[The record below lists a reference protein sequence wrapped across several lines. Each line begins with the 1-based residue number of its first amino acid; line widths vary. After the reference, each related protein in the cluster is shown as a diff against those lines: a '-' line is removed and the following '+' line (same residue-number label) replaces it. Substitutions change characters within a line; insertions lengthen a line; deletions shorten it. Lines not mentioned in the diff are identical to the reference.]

1 MFPFRLY
8 PMHTV
13 VARDRSGTTA
23 ARRFASVAL
32 TVLAGVLGATAHA
45 TEYDLGEIV
54 VTARKPV
61 VERAGTVREIDRP
74 SIAASG
80 ARALDELLDTLPGV
94 NVRVGGQ
101 GTPRV
106 DVRGFRTR
114 HVKLLLNGIPF
125 NGAADGQFDPTLI
138 PADWIAKV
146 KLTSGASSQLYG
158 DGGLGGVINV
168 ITRRGAGAPLAELAF
183 EGGEYGHQR
192 ATASFA
198 WGSDEADVFVTLGRR
213 VRDGFGLAE
222 DFSAA
227 PFENGGGRLNAD
239 LERNSVYG
247 LTSFRPHEDWE
258 FGLTL
263 QYQEGEHGIP
273 TGIFDQ
279 SLDRFAQRP
288 RFDRVD
294 DEDGHFVQFN
304 AEYTPNARWRNSA
317 WIYQSVGTV
326 NLNRYADERRIPI
339 DDPSVRNTFEDEA
352 RTRVHGFH
360 EQLEYSHDWG
370 GTLTF
375 MVEGRQE
382 QYEDECVIQDVPLT
396 IPTPAATTPVAAPA
410 VPPESLVLDYTYLTT
425 NNFGATTA
433 TGQSDPVA
441 RLTVSNRSGGG
452 VDFSLQ
458 NLAASNFGAGAFLQS
473 LLISPVAG
481 FDPTGLA
488 FTQAPGSQGQ
498 IGNVNFFTQL
508 LDADGYLYPV
518 LVNFRRPGQ
527 GDPLLTG
534 ETALWSFNR
543 GTVSDFFGAPVSES
557 GAALGPDMFSGIRI
571 RGTDAAGFWGASGV
585 DNTGGGPQNRVFVG
599 APAAVDPNAPPPA
612 APLAVDEDAVTGE
625 LLLERVCGGGAGGG
639 DGSGGGDGD
648 GAGGN
653 RVERLPGFAFGRRL
667 LTQDRAVEVLT
678 TALEFSVQ
686 PLPALGLV
694 AGIGQYWQADDDGD
708 VQSEI
713 GYNVGATWRLAPG
726 LRLKASHARKARPPS
741 IAQRYDPASGN
752 DRLDFETADLWEAG
766 LRQVIDV
773 KSSVELTVFR
783 HDVENLVQR
792 DVVSGVFENV
802 AKTAFKGLEFTASTA
817 FIPRVRLDAAYTHL
831 VSRDESPGTQRKQQ
845 QYTPENTLSAS
856 ADVAL
861 SARVNFHLSYLRV
874 ADQVF
879 YSRAAPLARR
889 DLDPYSLVD
898 FNLRYALPGRRTELY
913 VGIDNLFDENYAES
927 YGLPQAGRFV
937 YGGIRFTFR

>member
-1 MFPFRLY
+1 MLPFLTRLLR
-8 PMHTV
+8 PCPGR
-13 VARDRSGTTA
+13 APLLPSR
-23 ARRFASVAL
+23 ARRPLVVTASVLPAL
-32 TVLAGVLGATAHA
+32 LALAASA
-45 TEYDLGEIV
+45 ADYDLGEIV

-61 VERAGTVREIDRP
+61 VEQAGTVREVDR
-74 SIAASG
+74 SAIEASG

-138 PADWIAKV
+138 PADWIAKI

-158 DGGLGGVINV
+158 DGALGGVINV
-168 ITRRGAGAPLAELAF
+168 VTRRGAGDPLAELAF

-198 WGSDEADVFVTLGRR
+198 WGSDTADVFVTAGRR

-222 DFSAA
+222 DFAPAA
-227 PFENGGGRLNAD
+227 FENGGGRLNAD

-247 LTSFRPHEDWE
+247 LVSFRPREDWE

-279 SLDRFAQRP
+279 NFDRFAQRP

-294 DEDGHFVQFN
+294 DEDGHFVQLN
-304 AEYTPNARWRNSA
+304 AEYTPSARWRNSA
-317 WIYQSVGTV
+317 WIYQSLGTV
-326 NLNRYADERRIPI
+326 NLNRYADERRIPV
-339 DDPSVRNTFEDEA
+339 DDPSVRNTFEDET

-360 EQLEYSHDWG
+360 DHLEYTHRWG
-370 GTLTF
+370 GTLTL
-375 MVEGRQE
+375 MVEGRHE
-382 QYEDECVIQDVPLT
+382 SYEDECVIQDVPLT
-396 IPTPAATTPVAAPA
+396 IPTPAVETPAPAPTTPP
-410 VPPESLVLDYTYLTT
+410 STLILDYTYLTT

-433 TGQSDPVA
+433 TGTSAPVA
-441 RLTVSNRSGGG
+441 RLTASNRAGGG

-458 NLAASNFGAGAFLQS
+458 NLAATNFGAGSFLQS

-508 LDADGYLYPV
+508 LDADGYLYPI

-543 GTVSDFFGAPVSES
+543 GTVSDFFGAPVNET

-571 RGTDAAGFWGASGV
+571 RGTDAAGFWGAAGV
-585 DNTGGGPQNRVFVG
+585 DNTGGGPLNRVFVG
-599 APAAVDPNAPPPA
+599 APAAIDPNAPPPA
-612 APLAVDEDAVTGE
+612 APLAVDESAVSGA

-653 RVERLPGFAFGRRL
+653 RVERLPGFAFGKRL
-667 LTQDRAVEVLT
+667 LTQDRETEVLT
-678 TALEFSVQ
+678 TALEFSLQ
-686 PLPALGLV
+686 PLQALGLV
-694 AGIGQYWQADDDGD
+694 AGVGQHWQADDGGD
-708 VQSEI
+708 VRSEH
-713 GYNVGATWRLAPG
+713 GYNVGATLRLAPG

-741 IAQRYDPASGN
+741 IAQLYDPASGN
-752 DRLDFETADLWEAG
+752 EALDFEIAELWEAG

-773 KSSVELTVFR
+773 KSSLELTVFK
-783 HDVENLVQR
+783 HDVAGLVQR
-792 DVVSGVFENV
+792 DVVSGLFVNIAE
-802 AKTAFKGLEFTASTA
+802 TAFKGLEVTASTA
-817 FIPRVRLDAAYTHL
+817 VIPRVRLDAAYTHL
-831 VSRDESPGTQRKQQ
+831 DSRDESPGTQRKQQ
-845 QYTPENTLSAS
+845 QYTPENTVSAS

-861 SARVNFHLSYLRV
+861 SERLNFHLSYLRV

-889 DLDPYSLVD
+889 NLPAYALVD
-898 FNLRYALPGRRTELY
+898 FNLRYALPGRRAELY
-913 VGIDNLFDENYAES
+913 VGIDNMFDEDYAES
-927 YGLPQAGRFV
+927 YGLPQPGRFA
-937 YGGIRFTFR
+937 YGGIRITFR